1 MNGDAPVST
10 SEKAPWLDVFNQG
23 VRGFVVVLMTAG
35 FLYGFVVSKVVST
48 ESFAVVYGSV
58 LAWWFASGKRSDD
71 AKNAAVT
78 ATPPPPVT
86 PPPGGVSTTTSTA
99 TVTAPPAP

>member
-1 MNGDAPVST
+1 MVTLHPT
-10 SEKAPWLDVFNQG
+10 RAPWLDVFNQG
-23 VRGFVVVLMTAG
+23 VRGFVVILMTAG

-71 AKNAAVT
+71 AKNAAI
-78 ATPPPPVT
+78 PIT
-86 PPPGGVSTTTSTA
+86 PPPGGTSTASSVA
-99 TVTAPPAP
+99 TVTAPPAPATP